1 MKKLAYIA
9 GALMLLMP
17 AVAGAQV
24 LPFTSVEAD
33 AVSLGKAGTNLV
45 ETGAVANAAFSN
57 AAVIPFY
64 DAKFDVSAGYTM
76 WQPSAVGSNKL
87 NVGAAFNVKHKVGVA
102 VGFMYGMHKP
112 YSGANSGGGITG
124 EFAPKDMHVNVGLA
138 WRFLPFM
145 SLGANVGYAS
155 STLAADHSYGAVD
168 ADVFLMAKFSGVK
181 VTAGIAN
188 IGSKVTAA
196 NGAKFSLP
204 TSVAVGAGCTKTF
217 ALKHRLDVMLD
228 ADYYLQDGFAA
239 SVGAEYAFNGLA
251 SVRAGYRYGGNT
263 AVPSYASVGAGVKLI
278 GIKLDVA
285 YLIASGPMKNTL
297 AVGLGY
303 TF

>member
-17 AVAGAQV
+17 ALAGAQA
-24 LPFTSVEAD
+24 LPFTSVEVD
-33 AVSLGKAGTNLV
+33 AVSLGKAGTDLV
-45 ETGAVANAAFSN
+45 ETGSVANASFSN

-64 DAKFDVSAGYTM
+64 GKKFDVSAGYTM
-76 WQPSAVGSNKL
+76 WQPAAVGANKI
-87 NVGAAFNVKHKVGVA
+87 NVGAAFNVKQKFGVA
-102 VGFMYGMHKP
+102 VGFMYGIHRNQT
-112 YSGANSGGGITG
+112 GANSGGGTVDT
-124 EFAPKDMHVNVGLA
+124 FAPKDMHVNVGLA

-155 STLAADHSYGAVD
+155 SALTADYSYGAVD

-204 TSVAVGAGCTKTF
+204 TSVAVGAGYTRTF

>member
-45 ETGAVANAAFSN
+45 ETGSVANAAFSN

-64 DAKFDVSAGYTM
+64 GEKFDVSAGYTL

-87 NVGAAFNVKHKVGVA
+87 NVGAAFNLKQKFGVA

-112 YSGANSGGGITG
+112 YAGANSGGGVTG

-138 WRFLPFM
+138 YRMTPYL
-145 SLGANVGYAS
+145 SIGTNVGYAS
-155 STLAADHSYGAVD
+155 SVLAEGHSYGAVD
-168 ADVFLMAKFSGVK
+168 ADFFLMAKFSDVR
-181 VTAGIAN
+181 VTAGVAN
-188 IGSKVTAA
+188 IGSKVTSAS
-196 NGAKFSLP
+196 GAKYSLP
-204 TSVAVGAGCTKTF
+204 TSIAVGAGYSKVF
-217 ALKHRLDVMLD
+217 AVKHKVDVMLD

-239 SVGAEYAFNGLA
+239 SVGAEYVFNDLA

-263 AVPSYASVGAGVKLI
+263 VIPSYASLGAGVKFV
-278 GIKLDVA
+278 GVKLDLA
-285 YLIASGPMKNTL
+285 YLMSSGPMKNTL
-297 AVGLGY
+297 AISLGY

>member
-1 MKKLAYIA
+1 
-9 GALMLLMP
+9 MLLLP

-24 LPFTSVEAD
+24 LPFTAVETD
-33 AVSLGKAGTNLV
+33 AVSLGKAGTDLV
-45 ETGAVANAAFSN
+45 EIGSVANASFSN

-64 DAKFDVSAGYTM
+64 GAKFDVSAGYTM
-76 WQPSAVGSNKL
+76 WQPAAVGANKI
-87 NVGAAFNVKHKVGVA
+87 NVGAAFNVKQKFGVA
-102 VGFMYGMHKP
+102 VGFMYGMHKD
-112 YSGANSGGGITG
+112 YTGTTSGGGTVDT
-124 EFAPKDMHVNVGLA
+124 FAPKDMHVNVGLA

-155 STLAADHSYGAVD
+155 SALTADHSYGAVD

-204 TSVAVGAGCTKTF
+204 TSVAVGAGYTKTF

-263 AVPSYASVGAGVKLI
+263 AVPSYASVGAGIKLI